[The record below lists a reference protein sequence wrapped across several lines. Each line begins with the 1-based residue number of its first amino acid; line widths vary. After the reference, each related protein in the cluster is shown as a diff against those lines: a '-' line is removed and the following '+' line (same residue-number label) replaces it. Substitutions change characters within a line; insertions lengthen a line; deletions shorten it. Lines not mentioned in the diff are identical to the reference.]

1 MHGRRVFAFS
11 EFFFDL
17 TGRFSGQR
25 RRSYLRSS
33 VFIDNPFMGAHY
45 LAISVLNP
53 VKLTEIE
60 IRAVEAHGRLYVQ
73 I

>member
-1 MHGRRVFAFS
+1 LNGSAFRVEKFPNS
-11 EFFFDL
+11 
-17 TGRFSGQR
+17 
-25 RRSYLRSS
+25 SYLRGS
-33 VFIDNPFMGAHY
+33 VFIDNPFVGAHY